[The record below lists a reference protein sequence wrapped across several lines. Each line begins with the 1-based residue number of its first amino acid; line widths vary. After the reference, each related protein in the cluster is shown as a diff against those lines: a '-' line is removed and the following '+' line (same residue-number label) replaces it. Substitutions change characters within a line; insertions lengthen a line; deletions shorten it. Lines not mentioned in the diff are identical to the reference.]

1 MTEWPD
7 ETALLRAFQ
16 ADPGPESFRRLA
28 DRHLPLVWSVARR
41 VLADEPALVEDAVQL
56 VLTDLARRAER
67 LKPEGSL
74 GGWLHRHTSFTA
86 SKLRRTEHR
95 RRRRES
101 TAAMSAPLTS
111 SPAPDDPWRELA
123 PHVDAALASL
133 PEHDRT
139 AIVLRYFEGREYR
152 AVGQALG
159 LSDEAARKR
168 VDRALGSLRKRLVR
182 AGIALPAVAVGSALA
197 ANALAA
203 PPAGWGTGVVTA
215 AWNQRGTAAGV
226 GSSLLSQCAAW
237 LGTPWLWPA
246 AGVAAAVGA
255 WVWWQQAVP
264 PRSIGPGAPVAA
276 ALSTPTGPPG
286 DSLIAE
292 ITVFDVEDSQVAA
305 SLRSF
310 VPGRDDPALWERL
323 NAAAVPAPA
332 LSPEAIVPG
341 APRPI
346 VGPVVRAA
354 AFQQLVTSGRRGEA
368 QKWIEFTY
376 GTEFE
381 PPEDSG
387 DEGEP
392 NHWEKLNIGTGAEVV
407 LGPRRADGRRQAHI
421 KLTHHFEP
429 PAWLHWPTRVW
440 ESGASE
446 GGVWLPGTQHLSL
459 EGTLVL
465 PSGLP
470 RLVASGTVP
479 PPIEATSASKR
490 RLLVFARFS
499 DPAAP

>member
-1 MTEWPD
+1 MTEISN

-16 ADPGPESFRRLA
+16 ADPGPEAFQRLA

-74 GGWLHRHTSFTA
+74 GGWLHRHTCFTA

-95 RRRRES
+95 RRHRES
-101 TAAMSAPLTS
+101 AAAMSTPLTS

-123 PHVDAALASL
+123 PHVDTALAALA
-133 PEHDRT
+133 ETDRT
-139 AIVLRYFEGREYR
+139 AIVLRFFEGQEYR

-168 VDRALGSLRKRLVR
+168 VDRALATLRKTLVR
-182 AGIALPAVAVGSALA
+182 AGVAMPAAVLGSALA

-203 PPAGWGTGVVTA
+203 PPPGWGAGVVTA
-215 AWNQRGTAAGV
+215 AWNQRTTAAGA
-226 GSSLLSQCAAW
+226 GSTLLSRCAAW
-237 LGTPWLWPA
+237 IGTPWLWPA
-246 AGVAAAVGA
+246 VGVVMAVGG
-255 WVWWQQAVP
+255 WVWWQRTGAL
-264 PRSIGPGAPVAA
+264 RTAAPGAPVPA

-286 DSLIAE
+286 DPLVAE
-292 ITVFDVEDSQVAA
+292 ITVFDVEQAQVAA
-305 SLRSF
+305 TLRSF

-323 NAAAVPAPA
+323 DAAATPAPTM
-332 LSPEAIVPG
+332 SPEAAAPG
-341 APRPI
+341 APRP
-346 VGPVVRAA
+346 VLGSVVRAA
-354 AFQQLVTSGRRGEA
+354 SFQEAVTSGRRATLE
-368 QKWIEFTY
+368 KWIKFTY

-381 PPEDSG
+381 PPEGSG
-387 DEGEP
+387 DEGETTA
-392 NHWEKLNIGTGAEVV
+392 WEKQLVGTGAEVV
-407 LGPRRADGRRQAHI
+407 LGPRRADGRRQAHV
-421 KLTHHFEP
+421 KVTHHFEP

-440 ESGASE
+440 ESGHSE
-446 GGVWLPGTQHLSL
+446 GGVWQPGTQHLSL
-459 EGTLVL
+459 EGTVVL
-465 PSGLP
+465 PPAQP

-479 PPIEATSASKR
+479 PPIEASAAPPR
-490 RLLVFARFS
+490 RVLVFARFS

>member
-1 MTEWPD
+1 MTELPD

-16 ADPGPESFRRLA
+16 ADPGPEAFRRLA
-28 DRHLPLVWSVARR
+28 ERHLPLVWSVARR

-56 VLTDLARRAER
+56 VLTDLARRAGR

-74 GGWLHRHTSFTA
+74 GGWLHRHTCFTA

-101 TAAMSAPLTS
+101 TAAMSAPLTT
-111 SPAPDDPWRELA
+111 SPAPDDRWRELA
-123 PHVDAALASL
+123 PHVDAALALL
-133 PEHDRT
+133 PESDRT
-139 AIVLRYFEGREYR
+139 AIVLRFFEGQEYR

-182 AGIALPAVAVGSALA
+182 AGIALPAVAVASALA
-197 ANALAA
+197 ANALAV
-203 PPAGWGTGVVTA
+203 PPPGWGAGLVSA
-215 AWNQRGTAAGV
+215 AWNQRGSAAGI
-226 GSSLLSQCAAW
+226 GSTLLSRCAAW
-237 LGTPWLWPA
+237 LVAPWLWPA
-246 AGVAAAVGA
+246 VGVVVAVGG
-255 WVWWQQAVP
+255 WVWWQQAPTTGMTVSGVP
-264 PRSIGPGAPVAA
+264 VTAA
-276 ALSTPTGPPG
+276 VSTPTGPPG

-292 ITVFDVEDSQVAA
+292 ITVFDVEETQVAA
-305 SLRSF
+305 ALRSF

-323 NAAAVPAPA
+323 DAAAAPAPA
-332 LSPEAIVPG
+332 LLPETIALG
-341 APRPI
+341 AARP
-346 VGPVVRAA
+346 VLAPVVRAA
-354 AFQQLVTSGRRGEA
+354 AFHQPVTSGRRATLE
-368 QKWIEFTY
+368 KWIEFTY
-376 GTEFE
+376 ATEFE
-381 PPEDSG
+381 PPDGSG

-392 NHWEKLNIGTGAEVV
+392 TYWEKQLIGTGGEVV
-407 LGPRRADGRRQAHI
+407 LGPRRADGRRQAHVT
-421 KLTHHFEP
+421 LTHHFEP

-446 GGVWLPGTQHLSL
+446 GGVWLPGTQYLSL
-459 EGTLVL
+459 EGTVVL
-465 PSGLP
+465 TRAQP

-479 PPIEATSASKR
+479 PPIEATSAPKR